1 MTIISRKTINIKK
14 NINNL
19 LSFLVKNQLG
29 GTMDHVAELNREPLE
44 KIIKGERTI
53 EPIFTREEKP
63 PFQAVSVDDTVY
75 FKIKD
80 GFAIAKAKVKKV
92 ENYNDLTPEKATEI
106 IEEYKEEI
114 KPSNIMFER
123 DIYYKYATLIW
134 LENLYEIKPFR
145 IKRNT
150 ANPSNWCVVEDI
162 NKIREK

>member
-1 MTIISRKTINIKK
+1 
-14 NINNL
+14 
-19 LSFLVKNQLG
+19 
-29 GTMDHVAELNREPLE
+29 MDHVAELNREPLE
-44 KIIKGERTI
+44 KIIKGERII
-53 EPIFTREEKP
+53 EPVFTREKKP
-63 PFQAVSVDDTVY
+63 PYDAISVDDTVY

-92 ENYNDLTPEKATEI
+92 ENYADLTPEKASEI
-106 IEEYKEEI
+106 IEEHKEEI
-114 KPSNIMFER
+114 KPTNMMFER

-150 ANPSNWCVVEDI
+150 IDPSKWSIVDDI